1 VFTAIRVAISLAGF
15 RGRTGCGTVQKQSF
29 DYWQMN
35 YAIAETNAPS
45 AVVVRPPS
53 GVTALT

>member
-1 VFTAIRVAISLAGF
+1 LAGF